1 MIVLMIMTMMMVMMM
16 MKLYRIFLCYPSAD
30 RLHDVD
36 VLLSNNADVNST
48 AIDSFH
54 RCYFRQGVVSAVE
67 TWVCKA
73 RYARYVM
80 IAMTS
85 AAESIL
91 TLCEVQIFGIKASL
105 EGKIISC

>member
-1 MIVLMIMTMMMVMMM
+1 MIMTMIMVLMM
-16 MKLYRIFLCYPSAD
+16 MKPYRIFLCYPSAH

-36 VLLSNNADVNST
+36 VLLSNNADVTNT

-73 RYARYVM
+73 CYVRYVM
-80 IAMTS
+80 IAITS

-91 TLCEVQIFGIKASL
+91 TLCEVQIFGIKASP
-105 EGKIISC
+105 EGKIFSC